1 MHHTCCSCACTV
13 YHHTD
18 WISYYW
24 LFLFIGKQ
32 HPKLDDFKWKINYFS
47 IWIKM
52 QKIFEVE
59 INYTLIFVFT
69 NWSIYKSI
77 VIFPF
82 FSWSKWMKAVL
93 TCTACIL
100 TLYMYITLLGIDMLW
115 NVPIWFLSA
124 IFNAEFILSG
134 VMRQTVDF
142 KSYQID
148 VHWFNSL
155 WLDVHVKTL
164 CWCPLPLLLVF
175 LRELALMC
183 SQIRKVSEWRTP
195 PLPNTHSRRVCDTEV
210 FEKYSQGMTTF
221 NQN

>member
-1 MHHTCCSCACTV
+1 MNESCINMHSMYFDIVHV
-13 YHHTD
+13 Y
-18 WISYYW
+18 
-24 LFLFIGKQ
+24 
-32 HPKLDDFKWKINYFS
+32 
-47 IWIKM
+47 
-52 QKIFEVE
+52 
-59 INYTLIFVFT
+59 
-69 NWSIYKSI
+69 
-77 VIFPF
+77 
-82 FSWSKWMKAVL
+82 
-93 TCTACIL
+93 
-100 TLYMYITLLGIDMLW
+100 YITVLGIDMLW

-195 PLPNTHSRRVCDTEV
+195 PPPPNTHSRRVCDTEV